1 MVSQQDID
9 GVIYL
14 MENIINDNSV
24 PKNIRKSVS
33 DAKKK
38 LQAGGSDVNLT
49 SAIYVLDE
57 CLNDINMPFHT
68 RPELM
73 EIISE
78 LERIKE
84 EMK

>member
-1 MVSQQDID
+1 MVSKEDID

-14 MENIINDNSV
+14 MDDVIEDNGV

-33 DAKKK
+33 DAKTK
-38 LQAGGSDVNLT
+38 LQQVQNDVNLT
-49 SAIYVLDE
+49 SAIYLLDE

-68 RPELM
+68 RPVLM

-78 LERIKE
+78 MERLKE